1 MIYYYSS
8 STLICCLSSMY
19 RPGGFPEYSPKEQ
32 KIFDQFS
39 DILRKNF
46 EQRNYSHIHTPS
58 VEPVDILSRWGDIF
72 DKQVY
77 GLYGLAQWIEDK
89 KDYALHFD
97 LTIPFA
103 RYTLDHL
110 QELVFPFKR
119 YQMQPVRRWER
130 QKRGRYKEFRQFDID
145 TIWRDAQDVGVWYD
159 AESIIVMTKAL
170 QEVFDI
176 MNIKKTIVAK
186 ISHIRIIQSLLA
198 SWNIAE
204 DNTKQVFKILDD
216 RYKRNEETNMKM
228 LSENLSLEK
237 SQFIKKIIDTKD
249 LSLLDQY
256 DGYDDMLQI
265 ASYLNSMNIQREFA
279 LPIVRWHAYYTGMVA
294 EFFIAEDIE
303 LWAIAW
309 GGRYERLT
317 DFIDKKHSF
326 SGVGMSASSRIMEI
340 LLNMN
345 TEEIVQDDT
354 YMFLHFS
361 DTLSETLSL
370 MQQFISEDKIC
381 ELYPLEAKFWKQLEY
396 ADKKWIRYAVILG
409 STELE
414 KGEYQIKDLK
424 TWETTVY
431 SL

>member
-1 MIYYYSS
+1 
-8 STLICCLSSMY
+8 MY

-58 VEPVDILSRWGDIF
+58 VEPVDILSRGWDIF

-77 GLYGLAQWIEDK
+77 GLYGLAQWPEDT

-130 QKRGRYKEFRQFDID
+130 QKRGRYKEFRQWDID
-145 TIWRDAQDVGVWYD
+145 TIWRDVQSVWVRYD
-159 AESIIVMTKAL
+159 AESIIVMIKSL

-176 MNIKKTIVAK
+176 MNIKKTIIAK
-186 ISHIRIIQSLLA
+186 ISHIRIIQSILH
-198 SWNIAE
+198 SWDVSE
-204 DNTKQVFKILDD
+204 DNTKQVFKVLDD
-216 RYKRNEETNMKM
+216 RYKRTEEINMKM
-228 LSENLSLEK
+228 LHDNLSWEQA
-237 SQFIKKIIDTKD
+237 QFIKTIIDTKD
-249 LSLLDQY
+249 LSLLSQY
-256 DGYDDMLQI
+256 DGYEDMLQI
-265 ASYLNSMNIQREFA
+265 ANYLNTMNIQREFA

-303 LWAIAW
+303 LGAIAGW
-309 GGRYERLT
+309 GRYERLT
-317 DFIDKKHSF
+317 DFIDKKNSF

-340 LLNMN
+340 LLDLNKN
-345 TEEIVQDDT
+345 ENISENN

-361 DTLSETLSL
+361 DTISETLSL
-370 MQQFISEDKIC
+370 MQQFISEWKVC
-381 ELYPLEAKFWKQLEY
+381 ELYPVEAKFAKQLEY
-396 ADKKWIRYAVILG
+396 ADKKWIRYVVILG
-409 STELE
+409 FSELE
-414 KGEYQIKDLK
+414 KGDYQIKDLRS
-424 TWETTVY
+424 WETTIQ

>member
-1 MIYYYSS
+1 
-8 STLICCLSSMY
+8 MY

-77 GLYGLAQWIEDK
+77 GLYGLAQWPEDT

-119 YQMQPVRRWER
+119 YQMQPVRRGER
-130 QKRGRYKEFRQFDID
+130 QKRGRYKEFRQWDID
-145 TIWRDAQDVGVWYD
+145 TIWRDVQSVWVRYD

-176 MNIKKTIVAK
+176 MNIKKTIIAK
-186 ISHIRIIQSLLA
+186 ISHIRIIQSILH
-198 SWNIAE
+198 SWDVSE
-204 DNTKQVFKILDD
+204 DNTKQVFKVLDD
-216 RYKRNEETNMKM
+216 RYKRTEEINMKM
-228 LSENLSLEK
+228 LHDNLSWEQA
-237 SQFIKKIIDTKD
+237 QFIKTIIDTKD
-249 LSLLDQY
+249 LSLLSQY
-256 DGYDDMLQI
+256 DGYEDMLQI
-265 ASYLNSMNIQREFA
+265 ANYLNTMNIQREFA

-303 LWAIAW
+303 LGAIAGW
-309 GGRYERLT
+309 GRYERLT
-317 DFIDKKHSF
+317 DFIDKKNSF

-340 LLNMN
+340 LLDLNKKEN
-345 TEEIVQDDT
+345 VSENN

-361 DTLSETLSL
+361 DTISETLSL
-370 MQQFISEDKIC
+370 MQQFISEWKVC
-381 ELYPLEAKFWKQLEY
+381 ELYPTEAKFAKQLEY
-396 ADKKWIRYAVILG
+396 ANKKWIRYVVILG
-409 STELE
+409 SSELE
-414 KGEYQIKDLK
+414 KGDYQIKDLRS
-424 TWETTVY
+424 WETIVQ